1 MGLKIINKTRSEE
14 LYLFNL
20 YWDFNQFYILMRHVQ
35 CDWIEITLKTI
46 KEKEFSREKEGRL
59 KNFESRKKLHD
70 SLFTM

>member
-1 MGLKIINKTRSEE
+1 
-14 LYLFNL
+14 
-20 YWDFNQFYILMRHVQ
+20 MRHVQ
-35 CDWIEITLKTI
+35 CDWIGITLKTI